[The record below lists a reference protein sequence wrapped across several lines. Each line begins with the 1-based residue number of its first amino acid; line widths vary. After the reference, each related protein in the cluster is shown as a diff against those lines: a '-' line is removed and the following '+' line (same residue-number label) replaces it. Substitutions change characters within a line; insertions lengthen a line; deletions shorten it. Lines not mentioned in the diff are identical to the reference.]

1 LTCDYVLRNHNIR
14 LVDRRHEQADGDD
27 AENQLAPVQRLPG
40 CVLRGG
46 DRAALRGWYPGGTIM
61 VNSAHRDRQPGS
73 SAMFT
78 YSYINCLLACK
89 QADPENVM
97 DVELVSR
104 LRGVIGR
111 LARQLNET
119 STGEGLTPTQYSVLG
134 LIRGRGPLGLAELT
148 ELEGLN
154 PTMLSRVIRVL
165 DEQGL
170 IRRLPN
176 PSDMRAAR
184 VEITPEGVR
193 VHERVRERRTRVL
206 SECLDQLPEET
217 AQALLA
223 AVPAMEALAEAV
235 KSSPKPSRASR

>member
-1 LTCDYVLRNHNIR
+1 LRSSD
-14 LVDRRHEQADGDD
+14 L
-27 AENQLAPVQRLPG
+27 
-40 CVLRGG
+40 
-46 DRAALRGWYPGGTIM
+46 GGTIM
-61 VNSAHRDRQPGS
+61 VDSTHPDRQLGF
-73 SAMFT
+73 SAVFT
-78 YSYINCLLACK
+78 CCYVNCLLAGN
-89 QADPENVM
+89 QVNPETVM
-97 DVELVSR
+97 DVELVAR
-104 LRGVIGR
+104 LRAVIGR

-134 LIRGRGPLGLAELT
+134 LVRGRGPLGLAELT

-165 DEQGL
+165 DERGL

-184 VEITPEGVR
+184 VEITPEGAQ

-206 SECLDQLPEET
+206 SEWLDQLPEGT

-223 AVPAMEALAEAV
+223 AVPAMEALAQAV
-235 KSSPKPSRASR
+235 KSSPKPSRDPR